1 MITTTL
7 RLIRKSAA
15 DILRNWHVLAIF
27 AGLYALL
34 LATLY
39 GFIATREAKVWQVLL
54 TLLFVASAPAIFFLM
69 QAAIINQ
76 ARQGKIEWYLA
87 LRDSCKLA
95 LLTLPLIFV
104 GVGIIYLLNRWQAH
118 FPAPHLAPLPLVSAA
133 APGKPVATPPTH
145 WPTVWFATARVLIF
159 VIALP
164 LAMIQLWVDLGRQN
178 LLTFIRA
185 GARAVLKSLGQ
196 TLSRAFAPESVL
208 IYSLG
213 LIVFALTPYVLLFVR
228 APLGGIWRELG
239 VFSARLALVFVF
251 TLFGWVLTLSTF
263 AKANDG
269 PALPGPILAAG
280 EPNPRT
286 SITTDDGEV
295 ATV

>member
-7 RLIRKSAA
+7 RLIRKSVA
-15 DILRNWHVLAIF
+15 DILRTWHVLAIF

-39 GFIATREAKVWQVLL
+39 GFIATREARVWQVLL

-76 ARQGKIEWYLA
+76 TRHGKIEWYQA
-87 LRDSCKLA
+87 LRDSCKLGLLA
-95 LLTLPLIFV
+95 LPSIFA
-104 GVGIIYLLNRWQAH
+104 GVGIAYWLNRWQAH
-118 FPAPHLAPLPLVSAA
+118 FPAPHLAPLPLVSAS
-133 APGKPVATPPTH
+133 APGKPVAPPPTH
-145 WPTVWFATARVLIF
+145 WPTVWFATARALIF

-164 LAMIQLWVDLGRQN
+164 LVMIQLWVDVGRQN
-178 LLTFIRA
+178 LLAFIRS

-213 LIVFALTPYVLLFVR
+213 LIVFALIPYGLLFVR
-228 APLGGIWRELG
+228 APLGGTWRELG

-269 PALPGPILAAG
+269 PALPSPVPAAG
-280 EPNPRT
+280 YPNPKS
-286 SITTDDGEV
+286 SIITDDREAAAV
-295 ATV
+295 

>member
-1 MITTTL
+1 MKQTIETTRSL
-7 RLIRKSAA
+7 LKNRGA
-15 DILRNWHVLAIF
+15 LAIF

-39 GFIATREAKVWQVLL
+39 GFIATSEAKVWQVLL

-76 ARQGKIEWYLA
+76 ARHGKIEWYLA

-95 LLTLPLIFV
+95 LLALPLIFV
-104 GVGIIYLLNRWQAH
+104 GVGIAYLLNRWQAH
-118 FPAPHLAPLPLVSAA
+118 FPAPHLAPLPLVSAS
-133 APGKPVATPPTH
+133 APGKTVATPPTH
-145 WPTVWFATARVLIF
+145 WPTVWFATARALIF

-164 LAMIQLWVDLGRQN
+164 LALIHLWVDVGRQN
-178 LLTFIRA
+178 LLTFIRS

-208 IYSLG
+208 LYSLG
-213 LIVFALTPYVLLFVR
+213 LIVFALVPYVLLFVR
-228 APLGGIWRELG
+228 APLGGSWRELG

-269 PALPGPILAAG
+269 PALPSPVPAAG
-280 EPNPRT
+280 DPNPKP
-286 SITTDDGEV
+286 SITTDDTEV
-295 ATV
+295 AAV